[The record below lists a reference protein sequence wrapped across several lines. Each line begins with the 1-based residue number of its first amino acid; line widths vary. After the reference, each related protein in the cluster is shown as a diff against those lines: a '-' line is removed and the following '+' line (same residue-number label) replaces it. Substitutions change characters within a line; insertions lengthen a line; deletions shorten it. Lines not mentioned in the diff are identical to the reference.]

1 MKKLMC
7 ATALLASFA
16 AIGAFP
22 SAETPPNAISFE
34 GYTSATALQLV
45 NGVNEYDEDGTQES
59 FPYFFF
65 EGDTDASTVKTFGG
79 DNLAAPAITR
89 PSFFAGATPND
100 NYLEV
105 DTADGV
111 LWRSLDAASGEG
123 MGEAKEIPEDGT
135 YVDTLMQFSPVPAS
149 VPFATGAEDKLAL
162 RLQIDTSGGTPV
174 TNLIVRAAYVN
185 DDGSETSVVAT
196 NYTLNTASP
205 VVPGQW
211 YRLTVKAI
219 ADVTKCKERSAG
231 RSADPAGFTGFEIYL
246 DGVQLAATTPTFGAG
261 YMTYATDEYGWLD
274 ADWDADLVTC
284 LQSGNVFPS
293 LLGATANATIQGI
306 GFQGEGAVD
315 DLVWSQDDP
324 LVTVANGDVSY
335 RTLSEALE
343 EALDGDTLTL
353 LQDITL
359 TQGLVFDSNT
369 PLDLTLDLGGHTLSY
384 PTAGSSDYL
393 ITVDPENWLI
403 ITNGT
408 LTTTGRGAFVHGELD
423 LLADTSLT
431 ADCRAINIVG
441 VDNNTN
447 MPAVC
452 FIDAGATVTHGNGDT
467 VAVFVRGSEGTRQ
480 FYNAFAYLDVYGT
493 IVDTATTPGQYG
505 ITGNGGNATLAE
517 INFYEGSVYTF
528 ADTTRPMMW
537 LPQNDLNLYGGTLT
551 SAGGG
556 IFVLC
561 GRVNVPAYSTVT
573 VTANGPAGTYV
584 SYSGG
589 DYTGDALYFAAE
601 GGRYPRSQYKATLPE
616 GVGVDQLEANIAG
629 GTFTSAHGAGIA
641 AYIDPDRNDA
651 VALTNFVAGGLYS
664 SEPAAALLAPK
675 HFTKTVS
682 DPAGY
687 YTVYRWLLGS
697 GTPQDPFQ
705 IADRED
711 LEFFR
716 DQVNNANALGT
727 AGQHF
732 LQLAD
737 IDLGGDR
744 WIDIGNINDSAAY
757 FVASPAFKGVY
768 DGGGHVVSNFVLSGR
783 SYCGFFG
790 TIIDGT
796 VKNLQILDVASP
808 DAYVAGTQPLNLTS
822 GSAFCGDI
830 EGTCLFEN
838 VTVSG
843 TVWGDHNIGG
853 FSSWC
858 EGNVTMLSCTNLA
871 NVGTT
876 FTKLGGFHSYYG
888 NTMTLFC
895 SNCCNKGTLTFDKVQ
910 RGNSTDATA
919 AVGGFV
925 GYQQN
930 AGKMV
935 FVDCVNEGALNATYT
950 SGAVG
955 VATVGG
961 FVGRANTS
969 GISLAITNGVSTGAL
984 TANVTNANEQAEV
997 GGFIG
1002 RMVKGVSLS
1011 MDNVTVA
1018 AGTALSA
1025 TVQESVTPYVRAFVG
1040 RDLNS
1045 PQAAILTLGVAPSEY
1060 APGIAADIAGG
1071 YNSTNTTDGLTTYFY
1086 ESAFSVDWDSDT
1098 DASQIWGT
1106 TAPTAAELTKIE
1118 SWATAN
1124 NIADPNGKLGLES
1137 YLLGCTSVLAVD
1149 PVLHIDAIEQTETGW
1164 AITVSASAGETA
1176 IPLSAAINGTLKVR
1190 YASALDGTWTEVT
1203 YAPTFANGTATVTV
1217 TAEGAKFMKAAI
1229 TR

>member
-1 MKKLMC
+1 MKKLLC
-7 ATALLASFA
+7 AIVLSASCA
-16 AIGAFP
+16 AFGAG
-22 SAETPPNAISFE
+22 AVEANAISFE
-34 GYTSATALQLV
+34 GYTSATTLQLV
-45 NGVNEYDEDGTQES
+45 NGVNEYNEDGTPKS

-65 EGDTDASTVKTFGG
+65 EGDADTSTVKTFGG
-79 DNLAAPAITR
+79 DNLAAPTIRR
-89 PSFFAGATPND
+89 PSFFANATPND

-105 DTADGV
+105 DTASGT
-111 LWRSLDAASGEG
+111 LWRSFDAASSEG
-123 MGEAKEIPEDGT
+123 MGEAQGIAEDGT
-135 YVDTLMQFSPVPAS
+135 YIDTLMQFFPVPAS
-149 VPFATGAEDKLAL
+149 VPFATGEEDKLAL

-174 TNLIVRAAYVN
+174 TNLIVRAAYVD
-185 DDGSETSVVAT
+185 DDGSETSWDAT

-205 VVPGQW
+205 IVPGQW
-211 YRLTVKAI
+211 YRLTVKAV
-219 ADVTKCKERSAG
+219 ADVTQCQE
-231 RSADPAGFTGFEIYL
+231 RSADPMGFTGFEIYL
-246 DGVQLAATTPTFGAG
+246 DGVLLAATTPTFGTG
-261 YMTYATDEYGWLD
+261 YMAYATDEQGWLD
-274 ADWDADLVTC
+274 ADGDADLIAY
-284 LQSGNVFPS
+284 LQSGKVFPS
-293 LLGATANATIQGI
+293 LLGATADATIQAI

-315 DLVWSQDDP
+315 DLVMTAENPFAAVSIDS
-324 LVTVANGDVSY
+324 VSY
-335 RTLSEALE
+335 GSLEDALG
-343 EALDGDTLTL
+343 EALDGDTITL

-359 TQGLVFDSNT
+359 TQGLVFDSNVA
-369 PLDLTLDLGGHTLSY
+369 LNLTLDLGGHTLSY
-384 PTAGSSDYL
+384 PTGTSSDYL
-393 ITVDPENWLI
+393 ITVDPDNWLT

-408 LTTTGRGAFVHGELD
+408 LTTTGRGAFVHGGLE

-431 ADCRAINIVG
+431 SDCRVLNIVG
-441 VDNNTN
+441 VDGNTN
-447 MPAVC
+447 MPTVC
-452 FIDAGATVTHGNGDT
+452 IIDAGATVTHGNGDD
-467 VAVFVRGSEGTRQ
+467 VAVFVRGSEGARQ
-480 FYNAFAYLDVYGT
+480 FWGAWAILDVYGT
-493 IVDTATTPGQYG
+493 LVDAATTPGQYG

-517 INFYEGSVYTF
+517 INFYDGSVYTF

-537 LPQNDLNLYGGTLT
+537 LPSNDLNLYGGTLT

-556 IFVLC
+556 ILVL
-561 GRVNVPAYSTVT
+561 GGKVNVPADSTVT
-573 VTANGPAGTYV
+573 VTATGPAGAYV
-584 SYSGG
+584 YY
-589 DYTGDALYFAAE
+589 DNCYTGDALYLAAT
-601 GGRYPRSQYKATLPE
+601 GTRYPRSQYKVTLPE
-616 GVGVDQLEANIAG
+616 GVGVDQVEANIAG
-629 GTFTSAHGAGIA
+629 GTFTSANGAGIA
-641 AYIDPDRNDA
+641 AYVDPNCSGA
-651 VALTNFVAGGLYS
+651 VALTNFVSGGLYS

-705 IADRED
+705 IADRSD

-727 AGQHF
+727 PGQHF

-790 TIIDGT
+790 TIKDGT
-796 VKNLQILDVASP
+796 VKNLQLLDVASP
-808 DAYVAGTQPLNLTS
+808 DPYVAGTHPLNLAS
-822 GSAFCGDI
+822 GAAFCGDI
-830 EGTCLFEN
+830 EGGHFEN

-843 TVWGDHNIGG
+843 TVWGNHNIGG

-888 NTMTLFC
+888 DTMTLFC

-930 AGKMV
+930 PGKMI

-950 SGAVG
+950 SGSVD

-961 FVGRANTS
+961 FVGRAQTS
-969 GISLAITNGVSTGAL
+969 GISLAITNGVSSGAI
-984 TANVTNANEQAEV
+984 TVNVTNANEKAEV

-1011 MDNVTVA
+1011 MDNVTVV

-1025 TVQESVTPYVRAFVG
+1025 TVKEGVTHYIGAFVG
-1040 RDLNS
+1040 NDLNS
-1045 PQAAILTLGVAPSEY
+1045 PQTAILTYGIAPSEY
-1060 APGIAADIAGG
+1060 APGITNNIAGG
-1071 YNSTNTTDGLTTYFY
+1071 YNSTSTADGLTTYFY
-1086 ESAFSVDWDSDT
+1086 ESAFSVDWDTDT
-1098 DASQIWGT
+1098 DASLIWGT
-1106 TAPTAAELTKIE
+1106 TAPTAEELTKIE
-1118 SWATAN
+1118 SWATTN
-1124 NIADPNGKLGLES
+1124 NIVNPNGKLGLES

-1149 PVLHIDAIEQTETGW
+1149 SVLHIDAIEQTETGW
-1164 AITVSASAGETA
+1164 KITVSASAGESA
-1176 IPLSAAINGTLKVR
+1176 VPLSSAINGTLKVR
-1190 YASALDGTWTEVT
+1190 YAADLATGSWTDAT
-1203 YAPTFANGTATVTV
+1203 YTPTFANGTATVTV
-1217 TAEGAKFMKAAI
+1217 TAEGAKFIKAVI
-1229 TR
+1229 TK

>member
-1 MKKLMC
+1 MKTFLS
-7 ATALLASFA
+7 AAVFA
-16 AIGAFP
+16 AAGAAFGIV
-22 SAETPPNAISFE
+22 AFEPNAISFE
-34 GYTSATALQLV
+34 GYTGTTSLQLV
-45 NGVNEYDEDGTQES
+45 NGVEYDEEGYEKAE
-59 FPYFFF
+59 PHFFYDNAS
-65 EGDTDASTVKTFGG
+65 GATDASIVKAFGG
-79 DNLAAPAITR
+79 DNLAASAISR
-89 PSFFAGATPND
+89 PYFFANVTPND

-105 DTADGV
+105 DTASGT
-111 LWRSLDAASGEG
+111 LWRSFNAASSEG
-123 MGEAKEIPEDGT
+123 MGEAQNIAEKGT
-135 YVDTLMQFSPVPAS
+135 YVDTLMQFVPVPAS
-149 VPFATGAEDKLAL
+149 VPFETGAEDKLAL

-185 DDGSETSVVAT
+185 DDGTETTVVAT

-211 YRLTVKAI
+211 YRLTVKAL
-219 ADVTKCKERSAG
+219 ADVTQCQDRSAG
-231 RSADPAGFTGFEIYL
+231 RSAGLEGFTGFEIYL
-246 DGVQLAATTPTFGAG
+246 DGVQLAATMSTFGAG
-261 YMTYATDEYGWLD
+261 YMAYATDEHGWLD
-274 ADWDADLVTC
+274 ATEEADLVTY
-284 LQSGNVFPS
+284 LQSGKVFPS
-293 LLGATANATIQGI
+293 LLGATADATIQAI

-315 DLVWSQDDP
+315 DLVMFDGNP
-324 LVTVANGDVSY
+324 FPAVAIGGAVYDS
-335 RTLSEALE
+335 LEDALAEAF
-343 EALDGDTLTL
+343 DGDTLTL

-369 PLDLTLDLGGHTLSY
+369 PPTLTLDLGGHTLSY
-384 PTAGSSDYL
+384 PTGTSNDYL
-393 ITVDPENWLI
+393 ITVDPENWLSV
-403 ITNGT
+403 TNGT

-431 ADCRAINIVG
+431 ADCRVLNIVG
-441 VDNNTN
+441 VDGNTN

-467 VAVFVRGSEGTRQ
+467 VAVFVRGSAGARQ
-480 FYNAFAYLDVYGT
+480 FWGAKAILDVYGT
-493 IVDTATTPGQYG
+493 IIDAATTPGQYG

-517 INFYEGSVYTF
+517 INFYDGSVYTF

-556 IFVLC
+556 ILVLC
-561 GRVNVPAYSTVT
+561 GKVNVPADSTVT
-573 VTANGPAGTYV
+573 VTANGAAGTYV
-584 SYSGG
+584 NYDDG
-589 DYTGDALYFAAE
+589 DYTGDALYLVAE
-601 GGRYPRSQYKATLPE
+601 GTRYPRSQYRDTLPE
-616 GVGVDQLEANIAG
+616 GVGVNQLEANIAG
-629 GTFTSAHGAGIA
+629 GTFTSANGAGIA
-641 AYIDPDRNDA
+641 AYVDPKKADA
-651 VALTNFVAGGLYS
+651 VALTNFVWGGLYS

-744 WIDIGNINDSAAY
+744 WVDIGNINDSAAY
-757 FVASPAFKGVY
+757 FVASPAFRGVY

-808 DAYVAGTQPLNLTS
+808 DPYVAGTQPLNLAS
-822 GSAFCGDI
+822 GAAFCGDI

-843 TVWGDHNIGG
+843 AVWGNHNIGG

-930 AGKMV
+930 PGKMI

-950 SGAVG
+950 SGSVG
-955 VATVGG
+955 IATVGG

-969 GISLAITNGVSTGAL
+969 GISLAITNGVSTGAID
-984 TANVTNANEQAEV
+984 ANVTNANEQAEV

-1025 TVQESVTPYVRAFVG
+1025 TVQEGVTPYVRAFVG

-1045 PQAAILTLGVAPSEY
+1045 PQTAILTYGIAPSAY
-1060 APGIAADIAGG
+1060 APGITNNIAGG
-1071 YNSTNTTDGLTTYFY
+1071 YNSTSTADGLTTYFY
-1086 ESAFSVDWDSDT
+1086 ESAFSVDWDTDT
-1098 DASQIWGT
+1098 DASLIWGT
-1106 TAPTAAELTKIE
+1106 TAPTAAELESIK

-1124 NIADPNGKLGLES
+1124 NIVDPNGKLGLES
-1137 YLLGCTSVLAVD
+1137 YLLGCTSLLTVD
-1149 PVLHIDAIEQTETGW
+1149 PTLHIDAIEQTETGW
-1164 AITVSASAGETA
+1164 TITVSASAGETA
-1176 IPLSAAINGTLKVR
+1176 IPLSDAINGTLKVR
-1190 YASALDGTWTEVT
+1190 YAADLTGSWTDAT
-1203 YAPTFANGTATVTV
+1203 YTPTFANGTATVTV

>member
-1 MKKLMC
+1 M
-7 ATALLASFA
+7 
-16 AIGAFP
+16 
-22 SAETPPNAISFE
+22 
-34 GYTSATALQLV
+34 
-45 NGVNEYDEDGTQES
+45 
-59 FPYFFF
+59 
-65 EGDTDASTVKTFGG
+65 
-79 DNLAAPAITR
+79 
-89 PSFFAGATPND
+89 
-100 NYLEV
+100 
-105 DTADGV
+105 
-111 LWRSLDAASGEG
+111 
-123 MGEAKEIPEDGT
+123 
-135 YVDTLMQFSPVPAS
+135 
-149 VPFATGAEDKLAL
+149 
-162 RLQIDTSGGTPV
+162 
-174 TNLIVRAAYVN
+174 
-185 DDGSETSVVAT
+185 
-196 NYTLNTASP
+196 
-205 VVPGQW
+205 
-211 YRLTVKAI
+211 
-219 ADVTKCKERSAG
+219 
-231 RSADPAGFTGFEIYL
+231 
-246 DGVQLAATTPTFGAG
+246 
-261 YMTYATDEYGWLD
+261 
-274 ADWDADLVTC
+274 
-284 LQSGNVFPS
+284 
-293 LLGATANATIQGI
+293 
-306 GFQGEGAVD
+306 
-315 DLVWSQDDP
+315 
-324 LVTVANGDVSY
+324 
-335 RTLSEALE
+335 
-343 EALDGDTLTL
+343 
-353 LQDITL
+353 
-359 TQGLVFDSNT
+359 
-369 PLDLTLDLGGHTLSY
+369 
-384 PTAGSSDYL
+384 
-393 ITVDPENWLI
+393 
-403 ITNGT
+403 
-408 LTTTGRGAFVHGELD
+408 
-423 LLADTSLT
+423 
-431 ADCRAINIVG
+431 
-441 VDNNTN
+441 
-447 MPAVC
+447 
-452 FIDAGATVTHGNGDT
+452 
-467 VAVFVRGSEGTRQ
+467 
-480 FYNAFAYLDVYGT
+480 
-493 IVDTATTPGQYG
+493 
-505 ITGNGGNATLAE
+505 
-517 INFYEGSVYTF
+517 
-528 ADTTRPMMW
+528 
-537 LPQNDLNLYGGTLT
+537 
-551 SAGGG
+551 
-556 IFVLC
+556 
-561 GRVNVPAYSTVT
+561 T

-601 GGRYPRSQYKATLPE
+601 GARYPRSQYKDTLPE

-641 AYIDPDRNDA
+641 AYVDPDRNDA

-808 DAYVAGTQPLNLTS
+808 DPYVAGTQPLNLAS
-822 GSAFCGDI
+822 GAAFCGDI
-830 EGTCLFEN
+830 EGGFFEN

-843 TVWGDHNIGG
+843 TVWGNHNIGG

-930 AGKMV
+930 PGKMI

-950 SGAVG
+950 SGSVG
-955 VATVGG
+955 IATVGG

-969 GISLAITNGVSTGAL
+969 GISLAITNGVSAGAL
-984 TANVTNANEQAEV
+984 TVDVASANEQAEV
-997 GGFIG
+997 GGFVG
-1002 RMVKGVSLS
+1002 RMVSGVKLS

-1018 AGTALSA
+1018 AGTAMSA
-1025 TVQESVTPYVRAFVG
+1025 TVQEGVTPYVRAFVG
-1040 RDLNS
+1040 RDQNAT
-1045 PQAAILTLGVAPSEY
+1045 QTAILTSGVAPSEY
-1060 APGIAADIAGG
+1060 EPGIASGIAGG
-1071 YNSTNTTDGLTTYFY
+1071 YDSTSIENGMTTYFIG
-1086 ESAFSVDWDSDT
+1086 FSVDWDT
-1098 DASQIWGT
+1098 DADASLIWGT
-1106 TAPTAAELTKIE
+1106 TAPTAAELE
-1118 SWATAN
+1118 SIKTWATAN

-1137 YLLGCTSVLAVD
+1137 YLLGCTSLLTVD
-1149 PVLHIDAIEQTETGW
+1149 PELHIDAIEQTETGW
-1164 AITVSASAGETA
+1164 KITVSASAGESA
-1176 IPLSAAINGTLKVR
+1176 VPLSSAINGTLKVR
-1190 YASALDGTWTEVT
+1190 YAADLATGSWTDAVYT
-1203 YAPTFANGTATVTV
+1203 PTFANGTATVTV
-1217 TAEGAKFMKAAI
+1217 TAEGAKFIKAVI

>member
-1 MKKLMC
+1 MKTFLS
-7 ATALLASFA
+7 AAVFA
-16 AIGAFP
+16 AAGAVFGA
-22 SAETPPNAISFE
+22 SASAPNAISFE
-34 GYTSATALQLV
+34 GYTSATTLQLV

-65 EGDTDASTVKTFGG
+65 EGAADASIVKTFGG

-89 PSFFAGATPND
+89 PSFFAGATPNN

-123 MGEAKEIPEDGT
+123 MGEAKEIAEDGT
-135 YVDTLMQFSPVPAS
+135 YVDTLMQFSPVPAA

-174 TNLIVRAAYVN
+174 TNLIVRAAYVD
-185 DDGSETSVVAT
+185 DDGTDTTVVAT

-205 VVPGQW
+205 IVPGQW
-211 YRLTVKAI
+211 YRLTVKAL
-219 ADVTKCKERSAG
+219 ADVTQCKERSA
-231 RSADPAGFTGFEIYL
+231 APMGFTGFEIYL
-246 DGVQLAATTPTFGAG
+246 DGVQLAAATPTFGAG
-261 YMTYATDEYGWLD
+261 YMDYATDAQGGWLD
-274 ADWDADLVTC
+274 ATGDADLVTY
-284 LQSGNVFPS
+284 LQSGKVFPS
-293 LLGATANATIQGI
+293 LLGATDDATIQAI

-315 DLVWSQDDP
+315 DLVWSEDDP
-324 LVTVANGDVSY
+324 LAMVAIGEVTY
-335 RTLSEALE
+335 RTLSEALA

-353 LQDITL
+353 LQNITL

-369 PLDLTLDLGGHTLSY
+369 PLYLTLDLGGHTLSY
-384 PTAGSSDYL
+384 PTATSSDYL

-537 LPQNDLNLYGGTLT
+537 LPQNNLNLYGGTLT

-561 GRVNVPAYSTVT
+561 GRVNVPADSTVT

-601 GGRYPRSQYKATLPE
+601 GGRYPRSQYKDTLPE

-629 GTFTSAHGAGIA
+629 GTFTSAHGEGIA
-641 AYIDPDRNDA
+641 AYVDPLRNDA
-651 VALTNFVAGGLYS
+651 VALTNFVSGGLYS

-705 IADRED
+705 IADRDD

-808 DAYVAGTQPLNLTS
+808 DAYVAGTQPLNLAS

-843 TVWGDHNIGG
+843 TVWGNHNIGG

-930 AGKMV
+930 PGKMI

-950 SGAVG
+950 SGSVD

-961 FVGRANTS
+961 FVGRAQTS
-969 GISLAITNGVSTGAL
+969 GISLAITNGVSSGAI
-984 TANVTNANEQAEV
+984 TVNVTNANEKAEV

-1002 RMVKGVSLS
+1002 RMVSGVSLS

-1025 TVQESVTPYVRAFVG
+1025 TVRESVTPYVRAFVG

-1045 PQAAILTLGVAPSEY
+1045 PQTAILTYGVAPSEY
-1060 APGIAADIAGG
+1060 APGITNNIAGG
-1071 YNSTNTTDGLTTYFY
+1071 YNTTAPADGPDSLTTYFY
-1086 ESAFSVDWDSDT
+1086 ASAFSVDWDTDT
-1098 DASQIWGT
+1098 DASLIWGT
-1106 TAPTAAELTKIE
+1106 TAPTATELAKIE
-1118 SWATAN
+1118 SWATTN

-1164 AITVSASAGETA
+1164 TITVSASAGETA
-1176 IPLSAAINGTLKVR
+1176 IPLSTAINGTLKVR
-1190 YASALDGTWTEVT
+1190 YASTLDGTWTDAT
-1203 YAPTFANGTATVTV
+1203 YEPTFTNGTATVTV